1 MQPRFTVGILVLKAE
16 GVVSTVRYSGFLFQT
31 APTSVVA
38 KPNQV
43 AVFISHFA
51 RDAGLVAVEV
61 VGLLAAFAFSIGV
74 VADLRQRFVAGGAV
88 GFTGLEDEGGLA
100 VKEDVFG
107 DGLSVAKVG
116 EEWEGDG
123 RDLRRSR
130 RRRPTEI
137 RLLKSMVRPSERFC
151 IQDGGGAIAV
161 EVF

>member
-1 MQPRFTVGILVLKAE
+1 MQPRFTVDILVLKAE
-16 GVVSTVRYSGFLFQT
+16 GLVSTVCYSVFLFQT

-38 KPNQV
+38 KPNQI
-43 AVFISHFA
+43 AILIGHLSW
-51 RDAGLVAVEV
+51 DADLIVVEV
-61 VGLLAAFAFSIGV
+61 VGLLSAFAFGIGP
-74 VADLRQRFVAGGAV
+74 VAYLCQGFVAGGAV